1 MECSFLYPDN
11 LLILTFCIFHRIENR
26 AYPPDRSCGE
36 SERILGRCFTLQ
48 HFDFLFIKG
57 IFCIRQSPSTRR

>member
-26 AYPPDRSCGE
+26 AYPPDRNCGE

-48 HFDFLFIKG
+48 HFDFLFIKDV
-57 IFCIRQSPSTRR
+57 FCILQNPSTRR